1 MEEQKNTPETTVRD
15 NIQDEATDAIVNFI
29 KTIVSHFQTSPEK
42 DKIEELK
49 TILEDIRDS
58 LNKQNQFNEKI
69 YDELISA
76 QKASLR
82 REFIN
87 HMIGIH
93 RLMEENLGYIINK
106 MPQDFEN
113 NVESQL
119 DKVIELFCFIKDR
132 IVETLVYDYALCEI
146 SPSKGEDFNP
156 GEHFVV
162 GTKHTDDES
171 LKNTIDNLV
180 KVGFKDST
188 NNSIFKRA
196 DVITLT
202 YIKENDSDDKNSVD
216 SN

>member
-15 NIQDEATDAIVNFI
+15 YIQDEATDTIINFF
-29 KTIVSHFQTSPEK
+29 KTIVSRFQTSPEE

-49 TILEDIRDS
+49 TILEDIRGTF
-58 LNKQNQFNEKI
+58 NKQKQFNEKI

-76 QKASLR
+76 QNASLR

-93 RLMEENLGYIINK
+93 RLMEENLDYIINK
-106 MPQDFEN
+106 MPQDFGN
-113 NVESQL
+113 NVEGQL

-162 GTKHTDDES
+162 GTKRTDDES

-202 YIKENDSDDKNSVD
+202 YIKENDSETKIL
-216 SN
+216 